1 MTTRWYTDSITKRRS
16 ILKTT
21 KVLSER
27 PQFPGYLYR
36 PDTPGPHP
44 GILLL
49 HGSEGGFG
57 DFWKMPDEPAL
68 PTGESTYTA
77 KLARHFATLGFV
89 AYAYSYFHAEN
100 IEGFPSY
107 PPNEL
112 ADIDIK
118 NTSKAFEWLKYSPYV
133 AGLPVGICGGSR
145 GAEQALILTSNME
158 SLDIDL
164 VIAHSPSDFVY
175 PGFSQEAALAIS
187 TGGPFPEKFP
197 SAWSIDGKP
206 IEMYS
211 PIEVEK
217 IRAPIF
223 VTYGAE
229 DPIWG
234 SYVDV
239 AKLEHRLNSNG
250 RESLHFDFSNNE
262 DPKTILESIR
272 KSIRDRK
279 SANPSVFIRF
289 LDEGHNPRP
298 STNSSLLQSMATE
311 LFVETFLSSS

>member
-1 MTTRWYTDSITKRRS
+1 MTKRRS
-16 ILKTT
+16 ILKIT
-21 KVLSER
+21 KVLSEH

-89 AYAYSYFHAEN
+89 AYAYSYFHAES
-100 IEGFPSY
+100 IEGFSSY
-107 PPNEL
+107 PPSEL

-118 NTSKAFEWLKYSPYV
+118 NTAKAFEWLKSSPYI
-133 AGLPVGICGGSR
+133 AGLPTGVYGGSR
-145 GAEQALILTSNME
+145 GAEQALILSSNME
-158 SLDIDL
+158 NLKIDL
-164 VIAHSPSDFVY
+164 VIAHAPSDFVY

-187 TGGPFPEKFP
+187 TGGPFPETFP
-197 SAWSIDGKP
+197 SAWSIDGNP

-239 AKLEHRLNSNG
+239 AKLEQRLTLNG
-250 RESLHFDFSNNE
+250 RECLHFDFSNSE
-262 DPKTILESIR
+262 EPKPTLELIR
-272 KSIRDRK
+272 KSIRDEK
-279 SANPSVFIRF
+279 SHNPAIFIRF

-298 STNSSLLQSMATE
+298 NTNSSLLKSMATE
-311 LFVETFLSSS
+311 LFLETYISASKLKSSPA